1 MLSVNKERKKMFYFF
16 CIFVDLERQSFAYVP
31 ERDQNH
37 VVRGKNPSDLFD
49 WFQNLK
55 MILKEKSQSGK
66 KVNLI

>member
-49 WFQNLK
+49 
-55 MILKEKSQSGK
+55 
-66 KVNLI
+66 